1 MGKRGP
7 KPKHHLGEGTIN
19 RAGYHRIWRDGRYVM
34 AHRWAWE
41 QAHGPIP
48 DDHDIHHIDGDP
60 LNNDLANLQLVD
72 KVTHKRIHSGCEL
85 RDGEWW
91 KPCGQCG
98 EFKRVGPD
106 DWYISKEGWPL
117 YGRCRPCHIRVVVE
131 SKRAR
136 RLRKL
141 RAVDDAAER

>member
-1 MGKRGP
+1 
-7 KPKHHLGEGTIN
+7 
-19 RAGYHRIWRDGRYVM
+19 M